1 MKKIN
6 IFNIII
12 VALAGSLL
20 TSCSK
25 KAMDDVNMDRN
36 HTQDVPARFILT
48 DAMTATAFNVVG
60 GDVSLYASIYLEHE
74 GGVWNQAY
82 QSENRI
88 TQPTSATTYN
98 NSWDA
103 VYNNIKALK
112 IAVSKTAQGGS
123 EEGNDVTGGI
133 AKVLLA
139 YNLGVLT
146 DLYGDVP
153 YQQTGIM
160 NEDGTP
166 KYMQPAIDKQS
177 DLYTEIQKLLDEAIT
192 QLAGSD
198 ASLIGG
204 IVANKN
210 QDLLYGAKANLWTK
224 AAYGLKARYLMHTL
238 KVSADVNGDLNK
250 ILNYVSKSF
259 ADASEEM
266 KFDLYDGSSNINP
279 LYGIS
284 SSRDML
290 GASKSLATK
299 FKNTNDPRG
308 NQVFV
313 TYGGKLLTN
322 DAAITNGVPN
332 GEAEQVQFTYPIAI
346 LDYASTAPT
355 LLLSYHEVLFLKAEA
370 LARLN
375 RGAEASEPLH
385 EAIVAAF
392 ANLEQSIES
401 GNSGL
406 MDALG
411 TSKTIVTPDLSESV
425 ANDYFTT
432 SVLPRFAQNALKE
445 VVLQKYLAFFGASG
459 ESTEAYNDY
468 RRLKALGQEDFI
480 GLANPLNAQAKFP
493 LRYTYGNSDVT
504 ANQAIKAAF
513 GDGSYVYKE
522 NVWWAGGS
530 R

>member
-6 IFNIII
+6 IFNIIM
-12 VALAGSLL
+12 VAVVGCLL

-25 KAMDDVNMDRN
+25 KAMDEVNRDRN
-36 HTQDVPARFILT
+36 HAQDVPARFVLT
-48 DAMTATAFNVVG
+48 DAMTATAFSVVG

-98 NSWDA
+98 NSWDG

-112 IAVSKTAQGGS
+112 IVVSKTSQGGS
-123 EEGNDVTGGI
+123 EEGNEVTGGI

-146 DLYGDVP
+146 DMYGDVP

-198 ASLIGG
+198 GSIIEG
-204 IVANKN
+204 IESNPS
-210 QDLLYGAKANLWTK
+210 QDLIYGADAERWTK

-238 KVSADVNGDLNK
+238 KVSTDVNGDLNK
-250 ILNYVSKSF
+250 ILGYVDKSF

-266 KFDLYDGSSNINP
+266 KFDMYDGSSNINP

-284 SSRDML
+284 NSRDML
-290 GASKSLATK
+290 GVSKSLATK
-299 FKNTNDPRG
+299 FKNMNDPRG
-308 NQVFV
+308 SQLFV
-313 TYGGKLLTN
+313 TYAGKLLTN
-322 DAAITNGVPN
+322 DAAITSGVPN
-332 GEAEQVQFTYPIAI
+332 GEAEQVQYTYPIAVV
-346 LDYASTAPT
+346 DYASTAPT
-355 LLLSYHEVLFLKAEA
+355 LLLSYHELLFLKAEA
-370 LARLN
+370 LVRLN
-375 RGAEASEPLH
+375 RNLEASAPLH
-385 EAIVAAF
+385 DAIVAAF
-392 ANLEQSIES
+392 ANLQNSIES
-401 GNSGL
+401 GGAGFGVKVAPN
-406 MDALG
+406 
-411 TSKTIVTPDLSESV
+411 LSESV
-425 ANDYFTT
+425 ADNYFTT

-459 ESTEAYNDY
+459 ESTEAFNDY
-468 RRLKALGQEDFI
+468 RRLKALGQADFI
-480 GLANPLNAQAKFP
+480 GLANPLNAQNKFP

-513 GDGSYVYKE
+513 GDGSYVYTE